1 MIYFIKVAY
10 QTKAKQN
17 PYPKG
22 TLFPFSLVDTHNG
35 REKSCSSVTCI
46 AYGRWT
52 PFASN
57 NIDEKRKM
65 MEEKW
70 NKQKGTRNGESDVR
84 NLVHLASGTHACPT
98 CFTYAHNC
106 QGRSSRLF
114 WYTWR
119 RNNSMKMCTAN
130 LSYWFVCFMMIDALR
145 LNECNYTKRRK
156 DAFFMT
162 KVYLRRIKL
171 HMMYIFITS

>member
-1 MIYFIKVAY
+1 M
-10 QTKAKQN
+10 
-17 PYPKG
+17 
-22 TLFPFSLVDTHNG
+22 DTHNG

-46 AYGRWT
+46 AYGRRT

-57 NIDEKRKM
+57 KIDEKRKM

-70 NKQKGTRNGESDVR
+70 NKQKGTRNRESDVR

-106 QGRSSRLF
+106 QGRSSRSVILIHLKKKQQYKNVHGKSKLLICRF
-114 WYTWR
+114 YDDVLR
-119 RNNSMKMCTAN
+119 
-130 LSYWFVCFMMIDALR
+130 R

-156 DAFFMT
+156 DAFFMA
-162 KVYLRRIKL
+162 KVYLRRTKL
-171 HMMYIFITS
+171 HMMYILITS